1 MKVVIL
7 AGGLGTRISEE
18 SHLRPKPMIDIGG
31 MPILWHIMKHYSAYG
46 YNDFIICLGYK
57 QHMVKEFFADY
68 FLYMSDVTFDIQ
80 NNQMEVHNKPADP
93 WKVTLIDTGLHTMTG
108 GRIKRVQK
116 YIGDEPFMLTYGDG
130 VSNVDLRELE
140 AFHRSHGKIATI
152 TTVNLAQL
160 KGVLDVDDNNQI
172 ISFREKQEDD
182 GSLINGGFMVFN
194 PEIFRYLKDDDT
206 VLEQGPLTQLAEE
219 GYNGVLFVQLAC
231 RTVMGGIAPLF
242 IAIMLALFSFTC
254 LISYYYEAETAAM
267 YLFQGEEKEGIRKTV
282 TWIMRIGMPI
292 LIFIWGN
299 IESGL
304 AWNLSDLAL
313 GSCTWINMLIVLL
326 LSPKVFAL
334 YKDYEEQMKAK
345 KDPYYN
351 PDKLC
356 WKGVDVEMWK
366 DINKKYIANEK

>member
-1 MKVVIL
+1 MGGKEFFMKVVIL

-68 FLYMSDVTFDIQ
+68 FLYMSDVTFDIR

-130 VSNVDLRELE
+130 VSNVNLRELE

-219 GYNGVLFVQLAC
+219 GQLMSFYHDGFWQC
-231 RTVMGGIAPLF
+231 MDTQREREKLQKLWDSGNAP
-242 IAIMLALFSFTC
+242 
-254 LISYYYEAETAAM
+254 
-267 YLFQGEEKEGIRKTV
+267 
-282 TWIMRIGMPI
+282 
-292 LIFIWGN
+292 
-299 IESGL
+299 
-304 AWNLSDLAL
+304 
-313 GSCTWINMLIVLL
+313 
-326 LSPKVFAL
+326 
-334 YKDYEEQMKAK
+334 
-345 KDPYYN
+345 
-351 PDKLC
+351 
-356 WKGVDVEMWK
+356 WKIWK
-366 DINKKYIANEK
+366 DGK